1 MLADQVLTVAHRGS
15 SASAPENTLAAA
27 RLAVAA
33 GCDLVE
39 VDVQR
44 TRDGAL
50 VLVHDT
56 DLERTTGHRAA
67 VADVTLAELR
77 RLDAGSW
84 FSPVYAGE
92 RVPTLDE
99 LLDLLQGSGTGL
111 LLEVKRPDLH
121 PGIAVDV
128 ARCLRA
134 RPLPPDRVIVQSFD
148 HPVMRQLSRHA
159 PELAVGLLGHPPVRR
174 LAELARWAAYVNP
187 HHRRASSAYVAAVHA
202 AGMGSMVWTADT
214 DADLR
219 RAVSLGVDGV
229 ISNRPDALLRILGEQ
244 LVPA

>member
-1 MLADQVLTVAHRGS
+1 MVLTVAHRGS
-15 SASAPENTLAAA
+15 SAYAPENTLAAVQ
-27 RLAVAA
+27 LAIDS

-56 DLERTTGHRAA
+56 DLERTTGSRTA
-67 VADVTLAELR
+67 VADVTLEELR

-84 FSPVYAGE
+84 FSQVYAGE

-99 LLDLLQGSGTGL
+99 LLDRLDGSGTGL
-111 LLEVKRPDLH
+111 LLEIKRPDLY

-128 ARCLRA
+128 ARLLRA
-134 RPLPPDRVIVQSFD
+134 RRTPLDEVVVQSFD
-148 HPVMRQLSRHA
+148 HHVMRQLSRYA
-159 PELAVGLLGHPPVRR
+159 PEFTVGLLGHPPVRR
-174 LAELARWAAYVNP
+174 LRELSRWAAYVNP
-187 HHRRASSAYVAAVHA
+187 HHRRATSGYVAAVQA
-202 AGMGSMVWTADT
+202 TGMRSMVWTADKP
-214 DADLR
+214 ADLQ
-219 RAVSLGVDGV
+219 RALSLGVDGV
-229 ISNRPDALLRILGEQ
+229 ISNRPDALHRILEER

>member
-1 MLADQVLTVAHRGS
+1 MVLTVAHRGS
-15 SASAPENTLAAA
+15 SAYAPENTLPAMQ
-27 RLAVAA
+27 LAVDS

-56 DLERTTGHRAA
+56 DLERTTGRRAA
-67 VADVTLAELR
+67 VADVTLEELR

-84 FSPVYAGE
+84 FSQVYAGA

-99 LLDLLQGSGTGL
+99 LLDLLDGQPTGL
-111 LLEVKRPDLH
+111 LLEIKRPDLS

-128 ARCLRA
+128 ARLLRA
-134 RPLPPDRVIVQSFD
+134 RRTPLEDVVVQSFD
-148 HPVMRQLSRHA
+148 HHVMRQFSRYA
-159 PELAVGLLGHPPVRR
+159 PEFTVGLLGHPPVRR
-174 LAELARWAAYVNP
+174 LREVARWASYVNP
-187 HHRRASSAYVAAVHA
+187 HHRRATSGYVAAVQA
-202 AGMGSMVWTADT
+202 AGMRSMVWTVDR
-214 DADLR
+214 DADLH
-219 RAVSLGVDGV
+219 RALALGVDGV
-229 ISNRPDALLRILGEQ
+229 ISNRPDALLRIVEER